1 MRINGILTELQK
13 GKYAKGTIEHKMG
26 DFYKLAMDSVRR
38 NKDDVKPLMPVIK
51 EIENA
56 KTIDQLKAI
65 QYKYE
70 PYGGIGEVMNSGY
83 EADAKNAKMNIL
95 NIYQG
100 GSSFA
105 DTEFFFVDFFASP
118 SPVNFDF

>member
-1 MRINGILTELQK
+1 MKKNPLQLIPDSAVSTCCRRITIESTVSSSRTAK
-13 GKYAKGTIEHKMG
+13 GKICQRYYQQEVGR
-26 DFYKLAMDSVRR
+26 FYKLAMDSVRR

-70 PYGGIGEVMNSGY
+70 PYGGIGEVMNS
-83 EADAKNAKMNIL
+83 DMK
-95 NIYQG
+95 
-100 GSSFA
+100 
-105 DTEFFFVDFFASP
+105 
-118 SPVNFDF
+118 